1 MFWSY
6 WSMPSPLRKH
16 PKLKG
21 CLQMIPVKRSTAC
34 YKVYVCGISVL
45 GGLTLSGKV
54 KLSMASCL
62 YIIGC
67 SRNYKGF
74 SMFLLFLF
82 KLWLRKSLKCVWGRA
97 HFHSYFDYAQRLQRI
112 ILNAVKTILI
122 ELFWLE
128 IWKLQQNCLPQF
140 QFFWTQ
146 YTYFCS
152 AEWCECS
159 CDGSASF
166 NDVDWECKNTYIVLW
181 KWLHF

>member
-1 MFWSY
+1 
-6 WSMPSPLRKH
+6 
-16 PKLKG
+16 
-21 CLQMIPVKRSTAC
+21 MIPVKRSTAC

-62 YIIGC
+62 YILGC

-166 NDVDWECKNTYIVLW
+166 NDV
-181 KWLHF
+181 